1 MDHLVRSSA
10 SVKVPHSGTKA
21 PELPNLAIVILHLVR
36 PTVSTCE
43 ELPLCPSFILRQ
55 IFEEN
60 GRTVSTPLS
69 QLRLFRYVFRIAVR
83 VVHNSLDTAVYG
95 LENPDRKYKWKFR
108 SARPGSPMS
117 GVSPSRTARFLIVAA
132 EPPRIFILFVLP
144 TRVEAP
150 HMSKFL
156 RTTCCLVLLCAAWNA
171 AFGQL
176 STATAFG
183 NVTDASGAAIPNAT
197 VVFIQTQTN
206 FTRTTTTNGQGE
218 YHAEFLPV
226 GSYTA
231 KVDATGFKDVV
242 QSGIVLSV
250 TQQADAKFFASARR
264 AKHHCQR
271 HQPGSLDQP
280 WKFRAGPY
288 GGQSRN

>member
-1 MDHLVRSSA
+1 
-10 SVKVPHSGTKA
+10 
-21 PELPNLAIVILHLVR
+21 
-36 PTVSTCE
+36 
-43 ELPLCPSFILRQ
+43 
-55 IFEEN
+55 
-60 GRTVSTPLS
+60 
-69 QLRLFRYVFRIAVR
+69 
-83 VVHNSLDTAVYG
+83 
-95 LENPDRKYKWKFR
+95 
-108 SARPGSPMS
+108 
-117 GVSPSRTARFLIVAA
+117 
-132 EPPRIFILFVLP
+132 
-144 TRVEAP
+144 
-150 HMSKFL
+150 MSKFFQ
-156 RTTCCLVLLCAAWNA
+156 TACCLVLLCAARNA

-226 GSYTA
+226 GPYTA

-250 TQQADAKFFASARR
+250 TAGDAKFFASARR
-264 AKHHCQR
+264 AKYHCQR

-280 WKFRAGPY
+280 WKFGP
-288 GGQSRN
+288 GAVRWTIAKLKTFL